1 MTNSLST
8 YKKKK
13 VKNTPAPKIQHAG
26 VLSGQLTGTSNPSIF
41 LPWKE
46 GAGPKQ
52 YTEDFL
58 HKMNLWH
65 TLPHR
70 PATSIDSISPASVL
84 RLDPLLEPLL
94 CLSQMSKGDDL
105 KARKDMG
112 TKGKVGTKESTK
124 KKKNQDEARYQ
135 FQNKV
140 PHRLAER
147 SRHLSFRS
155 HLLK

>member
-1 MTNSLST
+1 M
-8 YKKKK
+8 
-13 VKNTPAPKIQHAG
+13 KNTPAPKIQHAG

-94 CLSQMSKGDDL
+94 WLSQMSKGDDL
-105 KARKDMG
+105 KARKDIG
-112 TKGKVGTKESTK
+112 TKGKVGTKVNKEK
-124 KKKNQDEARYQ
+124 KIRMKRDTN
-135 FQNKV
+135 
-140 PHRLAER
+140 
-147 SRHLSFRS
+147 FRTRF
-155 HLLK
+155 HTDLLREVDICPLGPIC

>member
-1 MTNSLST
+1 MKLESPKWLIHFQPI
-8 YKKKK
+8 KKKGEK
-13 VKNTPAPKIQHAG
+13 YTSPKIQHAG

-94 CLSQMSKGDDL
+94 WLSQMSKGDDL
-105 KARKDMG
+105 KARKDMR

-124 KKKNQDEARYQ
+124 KKKSGWSEIPISEQGSTQTCWEKST
-135 FQNKV
+135 FV
-140 PHRLAER
+140 L
-147 SRHLSFRS
+147 
-155 HLLK
+155 